1 MRICLS
7 VNTVRSSRQLTEP
20 PPSMPF
26 FSCFGRRSKR
36 TTAAVPHFQITQIP
50 EDGVNQLL
58 QRKKK
63 AESGEPEEA
72 APRALPQPATSTSSW
87 KPYHNATV
95 AVSSVLK
102 RSNQPPIM
110 PEEDFYHQ
118 QQQQQQQP
126 AVVLEFLKEEQEMKR
141 LIRTPTPD
149 GLALI
154 DDVKEEDKVAMLSG
168 SSVQSLPPIPFV
180 DDLELLDVLA
190 DPVLN
195 EELDNL
201 FAEEHQ
207 QAEVVE
213 EMLLAEVTA
222 EPIAEEPICI
232 EDEIT
237 IAANEIANEVTE
249 VEKNDSD
256 LEMAM
261 EALFLE
267 EPQSASL
274 FDSTMD
280 SGDMTPNT
288 LAMRLPMRCKTRVT
302 EMATWFEKQMTTPEH
317 NETFQQEEVI
327 PLN

>member
-1 MRICLS
+1 M
-7 VNTVRSSRQLTEP
+7 
-20 PPSMPF
+20 
-26 FSCFGRRSKR
+26 
-36 TTAAVPHFQITQIP
+36 PHFQITQIP

-63 AESGEPEEA
+63 AESGEPEET
-72 APRALPQPATSTSSW
+72 APRAQPQPATTTSSW

-126 AVVLEFLKEEQEMKR
+126 PAIVLEFLKEEQEMKR

-154 DDVKEEDKVAMLSG
+154 DDVKEEDKVAVLSG

-180 DDLELLDVLA
+180 DEQELLDVLA

-207 QAEVVE
+207 QVEAVE
-213 EMLLAEVTA
+213 EIPLAEVK
-222 EPIAEEPICI
+222 EPICI

-237 IAANEIANEVTE
+237 IAANEVAKESE
-249 VEKNDSD
+249 HESEHESEANDSD

-317 NETFQQEEVI
+317 NETFQQEEAI